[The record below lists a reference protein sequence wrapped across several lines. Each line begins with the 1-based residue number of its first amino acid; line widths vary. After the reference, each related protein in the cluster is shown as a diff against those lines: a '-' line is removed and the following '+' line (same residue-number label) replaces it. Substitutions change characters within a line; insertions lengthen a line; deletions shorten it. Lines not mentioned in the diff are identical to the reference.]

1 MPDVFSQPVSYKF
14 LNGIS
19 QFGYVIFT
27 KQKKMYGKI
36 KNLVL
41 VVLSIRDKELLIFKD
56 LFFMSAQQVATNSSD
71 FTLLKIFFFICV
83 RKPQ

>member
-1 MPDVFSQPVSYKF
+1 MGYLSLGMSF
-14 LNGIS
+14 L
-19 QFGYVIFT
+19 Q
-27 KQKKMYGKI
+27 KKKKMYGKI
-36 KNLVL
+36 NNLVL